1 MKYIVAIIQPSRLAA
16 VHEALV
22 AVGIEGLTTS
32 EVQGYGRQKGKT
44 EVYRGTEYTVN
55 FLPKVKIEIAVQA
68 DMVEKACGAIKGAA
82 ESGKIGDGKVF
93 VLDLESALRIRTGEA
108 GAAAL

>member
-1 MKYIVAIIQPSRLAA
+1 MKYIVAIIQPGRLAA

-22 AVGIEGLTTS
+22 AIGIEGLTTS

-55 FLPKVKIEIAVQA
+55 FLPKVKIEIAVPS
-68 DMVEKACGAIKGAA
+68 DIVEKACDAIKSAA
-82 ESGKIGDGKVF
+82 ETGKIGDGKVF
-93 VLDLESALRIRTGEA
+93 VLDLDSTLRIRTGEI
-108 GAAAL
+108 GVAAL

>member
-1 MKYIVAIIQPSRLAA
+1 MKYIVAIIQPGRLAA

-22 AVGIEGLTTS
+22 AIGIEGLTTS

-55 FLPKVKIEIAVQA
+55 FLPKVKIEIAVPS
-68 DMVEKACGAIKGAA
+68 DIVEKACDAIKSAA
-82 ESGKIGDGKVF
+82 ETGKIGDGKLF
-93 VLDLESALRIRTGEA
+93 VLDLDSALRIRTGEI
-108 GAAAL
+108 GVAAL

>member
-55 FLPKVKIEIAVQA
+55 FLPKVKIEIAVDG
-68 DMVEKACGAIKGAA
+68 DMVEKACDAIKGL
-82 ESGKIGDGKVF
+82 SLIH
-93 VLDLESALRIRTGEA
+93 I
-108 GAAAL
+108 